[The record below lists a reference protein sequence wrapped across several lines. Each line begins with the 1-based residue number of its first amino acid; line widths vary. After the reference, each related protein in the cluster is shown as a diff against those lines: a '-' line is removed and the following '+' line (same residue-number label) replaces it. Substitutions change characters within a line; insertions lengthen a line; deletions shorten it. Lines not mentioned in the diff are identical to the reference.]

1 MPSVATSDFW
11 LELWF
16 DVSIVIIQAY
26 HSNLDIR
33 IHSLELKQEIINDRW
48 CIEWMWVGEIEQL
61 MKMELVE
68 KNGIL
73 VDRQDILDVME

>member
-1 MPSVATSDFW
+1 
-11 LELWF
+11 
-16 DVSIVIIQAY
+16 
-26 HSNLDIR
+26 
-33 IHSLELKQEIINDRW
+33 
-48 CIEWMWVGEIEQL
+48 MWVGEIEQL